1 MSVQSAHLSSRSDP
15 IIMSD
20 LACTLAN
27 MMCAGSVEQT
37 LSFALASLITLTNPQ
52 WVCFLIW
59 DADLKRYIVGDT
71 WLPDTDLRD
80 AASLRRLVLGQANA
94 AHVSNAQTARAL
106 EINGWYHPLNA
117 KETHVGALCLGVDH
131 IPPEAQPPYDL
142 LVKALSQA
150 LYTNVRLEQAER
162 ERAELESERQRLE
175 HLLKAVEDQ
184 QRTIDQLLAAERQ
197 LSASLEAKV
206 EERTAALRAAQNRLI
221 QSEKLAVI
229 GQLASSLAHELNNPL
244 QAIESGLGLL
254 MTQLN
259 GAAPEVRQDLL
270 IIQQELERIQTI
282 FRQMLDFYRPV
293 SHEHLPL
300 DVNGICEGVRI
311 LMRKRLQDA
320 GITLRLQLADHL
332 PTPCG
337 DSNQIKQVLLNLML
351 NAAEAARDEGAR
363 ILVTTA
369 AQGQTVIIT
378 LIDNGLGIPPEHLP
392 RLFEPLFTTKTR
404 GLGLGLAI
412 SREIIERHGGS
423 INVESAPGEGT
434 TFQIKLPV
442 KDVCDH
448 E

>member
-1 MSVQSAHLSSRSDP
+1 MNE
-15 IIMSD
+15 
-20 LACTLAN
+20 LACTIVN

-37 LSFALASLITLTNPQ
+37 LSFALASLITLANPQ

-59 DADLKRYIVGDT
+59 DADLKRYIIGDT
-71 WLPDTDLRD
+71 WLPDSD
-80 AASLRRLVLGQANA
+80 ARKPAALRRLVLGKANVA
-94 AHVSNAQTARAL
+94 YVTDSQTARAL
-106 EINGWYHPLNA
+106 EAIGWYHPLNA

-150 LYTNVRLEQAER
+150 LYTNARLEQAER
-162 ERAELESERQRLE
+162 ERVELESERQRLE
-175 HLLKAVEDQ
+175 HLLRAVEDQ
-184 QRTIDQLLAAERQ
+184 QRTIDQLLSVERQ

-206 EERTAALRAAQNRLI
+206 EERTAALRTAQNRLI

-244 QAIESGLGLL
+244 QAIESGLGLV

-259 GAAPEVRQDLL
+259 GTASEVRADLT

-300 DVNGICEGVRI
+300 DVNAICEGVRI

-320 GITLRLQLADHL
+320 GITLRLQLANPL
-332 PTPCG
+332 PTPSG
-337 DSNQIKQVLLNLML
+337 DSNQIKQVLLNLIL
-351 NAAEAARDEGAR
+351 NATEAARGEDAR
-363 ILVTTA
+363 IQLTTA
-369 AQGQTVIIT
+369 AQEQTMIIT
-378 LIDNGLGIPPEHLP
+378 LADNGSGIPPEHLP
-392 RLFEPLFTTKTR
+392 RLFEPLFTTKLR

-423 INVESAPGEGT
+423 ISVESVLGAGT
-434 TFQIKLPV
+434 TFHIKLPV
-442 KDVCDH
+442 KEVCDR

>member
-1 MSVQSAHLSSRSDP
+1 MT
-15 IIMSD
+15 IMND

-27 MMCAGSVEQT
+27 MMCAGSVEQA
-37 LSFALASLITLTNPQ
+37 LSFALASLITLTNPR

-71 WLPDTDLRD
+71 WLND
-80 AASLRRLVLGQANA
+80 AESHHPSALRRLILGQANTA
-94 AHVSNAQTARAL
+94 YRTDAETARAL
-106 EINGWYHPLNA
+106 ETGIWYHPLNV
-117 KETHVGALCLGVDH
+117 KKTHVGAVCLGVAE
-131 IPPEAQPPYDL
+131 ISREAQMPYDL
-142 LVKALSQA
+142 LVKVLSQA
-150 LYTNVRLEQAER
+150 IYTNARLEQADR
-162 ERAELESERQRLE
+162 ERAELESDRQRLE
-175 HLLKAVEDQ
+175 QLLRAVEDQ

-206 EERTAALRAAQNRLI
+206 EERTQALRAAQNRLI

-244 QAIESGLGLL
+244 QAVESGLGLV

-259 GAAPEVRQDLL
+259 GAVPEVHSDLT
-270 IIQQELERIQTI
+270 IIRHELDRIQTI

-293 SHEHLPL
+293 SHEYLPL
-300 DVNGICEGVRI
+300 DINAMCEGVRI

-320 GITLRLQLADHL
+320 GITLRLQLTSPL

-351 NAAEAARDEGAR
+351 NAAEAARREDAH
-363 ILVTTA
+363 IHLTTA
-369 AQGQTVIIT
+369 VHEQMVLIT
-378 LIDNGLGIPPEHLP
+378 LTDNGAGIPTEHLP

-412 SREIIERHGGS
+412 SRDIIERHGGS
-423 INVESAPGEGT
+423 INVESTPGKKT
-434 TFQIKLPV
+434 TFTIRLPV
-442 KDVCDH
+442 KETCDH
-448 E
+448 A

>member
-1 MSVQSAHLSSRSDP
+1 MH
-15 IIMSD
+15 D

-37 LSFALASLITLTNPQ
+37 LSFALASLVKLVNPR

-59 DADLKRYIVGDT
+59 DADLKRYIIGDT
-71 WLPDTDLRD
+71 WLPDSNVRD
-80 AASLRRLVLGQANA
+80 PAALRRVVLQQANMA
-94 AHVSNAQTARAL
+94 FVSDAQTARAL
-106 EINGWYHPLNA
+106 ETIGWYHPLNV
-117 KETHVGALCLGVDH
+117 KEKPVGAVCLGVDH
-131 IPPEAQPPYDL
+131 LPAEAQSPYDL

-150 LYTNVRLEQAER
+150 LYTNARLEQAER
-162 ERAELESERQRLE
+162 ERVERERERQRLE
-175 HLLKAVEDQ
+175 QLLRAVEDQ

-206 EERTAALRAAQNRLI
+206 EERTEALRTAQKRLI

-244 QAIESGLGLL
+244 QAIESGLGLV
-254 MTQLN
+254 MTQIN
-259 GAAPEVRQDLL
+259 GTASEVRADLT

-300 DVNGICEGVRI
+300 DVNAICDGVRI

-320 GITLRLQLADHL
+320 GITLQLQLAENL
-332 PTPCG
+332 PTSCG
-337 DSNQIKQVLLNLML
+337 DSNQIKQVLLNLIL
-351 NAAEAARDEGAR
+351 NAAEAAQSEDAR
-363 ILVTTA
+363 IQLLTA
-369 AQGQTVIIT
+369 VQGQTVIIT
-378 LIDNGLGIPPEHLP
+378 LTDNGSGIAPEHLP
-392 RLFEPLFTTKTR
+392 RLFEPLFTTKMR

-412 SREIIERHGGS
+412 SREIIEQHGGS
-423 INVESAPGEGT
+423 INVESGLGKGAA
-434 TFQIKLPV
+434 FYIKLPV
-442 KDVCDH
+442 KEACDH

>member
-1 MSVQSAHLSSRSDP
+1 MN
-15 IIMSD
+15 D

-27 MMCAGSVEQT
+27 MLCAGSVEQT
-37 LSFALASLITLTNPQ
+37 LSFALASLLTLTHPQ

-59 DADLKRYIVGDT
+59 DADLKRYIIGET
-71 WLPDTDLRD
+71 WLPDAETQNP
-80 AASLRRLVLGQANA
+80 AALRRLILGQANTA
-94 AHVSNAQTARAL
+94 YLGDPYTPRLLGTNA
-106 EINGWYHPLNA
+106 WYHPLNA
-117 KETHVGALCLGVDH
+117 RETHVGALCLGVDE

-150 LYTNVRLEQAER
+150 IYTNARLEQADR
-162 ERAELESERQRLE
+162 ERAELESDRQRLE
-175 HLLKAVEDQ
+175 QLLRAVEDQ

-244 QAIESGLGLL
+244 QAIESGLGLV

-259 GAAPEVRQDLL
+259 NAAPEVRSDLT
-270 IIQQELERIQTI
+270 IIRQELERIQTI

-300 DVNGICEGVRI
+300 DVNAICEGVRI

-320 GITLRLQLADHL
+320 GITLRLQLADPL

-337 DSNQIKQVLLNLML
+337 DSNQIKQVLLNLIL
-351 NAAEAARDEGAR
+351 NAAEAARREAAH
-363 ILVTTA
+363 IQLTTA
-369 AQGQTVIIT
+369 TQGQTVLIT
-378 LIDNGLGIPPEHLP
+378 LADNGAGIPPEHLP

-412 SREIIERHGGS
+412 SREIIERHDGS
-423 INVESAPGEGT
+423 INVASTPGKRT
-434 TFQIKLPV
+434 TFTIRLPV
-442 KDVCDH
+442 KETCDR

>member
-1 MSVQSAHLSSRSDP
+1 MT
-15 IIMSD
+15 IMND

-27 MMCAGSVEQT
+27 MLCAGSVEQT
-37 LSFALASLITLTNPQ
+37 LSFALASLLTLTHPQ

-59 DADLKRYIVGDT
+59 DADLKRYIIGET
-71 WLPDTDLRD
+71 WLPDAETQNP
-80 AASLRRLVLGQANA
+80 AALRRLILGQANTA
-94 AHVSNAQTARAL
+94 YLGDPYTPRLLGTNA
-106 EINGWYHPLNA
+106 WYHPLNA
-117 KETHVGALCLGVDH
+117 RETHVGALCLGVDE

-150 LYTNVRLEQAER
+150 IYTNARLEQADR
-162 ERAELESERQRLE
+162 ERAELESDRQRLE
-175 HLLKAVEDQ
+175 QLLRAVEDQ

-244 QAIESGLGLL
+244 QAIESGLGLV

-259 GAAPEVRQDLL
+259 NAAPEVRSDLT
-270 IIQQELERIQTI
+270 IIRQELERIQTI

-300 DVNGICEGVRI
+300 DVNAICEGVRI

-320 GITLRLQLADHL
+320 GITLRLQLADPL

-337 DSNQIKQVLLNLML
+337 DSNQIKQVLLNLIL
-351 NAAEAARDEGAR
+351 NAAEAARREAAH
-363 ILVTTA
+363 IQLTTA
-369 AQGQTVIIT
+369 TQGQTVLIT
-378 LIDNGLGIPPEHLP
+378 LADNGAGIPPEHLP

-412 SREIIERHGGS
+412 SREIIERHDGS
-423 INVESAPGEGT
+423 INVASTPGKRT
-434 TFQIKLPV
+434 TFTIRLPV
-442 KDVCDH
+442 KETCDR

>member
-1 MSVQSAHLSSRSDP
+1 MTM
-15 IIMSD
+15 MSD
-20 LACTLAN
+20 LACTLVN
-27 MMCAGSVEQT
+27 IICAASVEQT
-37 LSFALASLITLTNPQ
+37 LSLALASLITLTNPQ

-59 DADLKRYIVGDT
+59 DADLKRYIVGET
-71 WLPDTDLRD
+71 WLPDAD
-80 AASLRRLVLGQANA
+80 ARNPAALRRLVLGQANA
-94 AHVSNAQTARAL
+94 AYLNDAQTARAL
-106 EINGWYHPLNA
+106 ETSGWYHPLNA
-117 KETHVGALCLGVDH
+117 KEAHVGALCLGVDH
-131 IPPEAQPPYDL
+131 IPAEAQPSYDL
-142 LVKALSQA
+142 LVKGLSQA
-150 LYTNVRLEQAER
+150 LHTNARLEQAER

-175 HLLKAVEDQ
+175 QLLRAVEDQ

-244 QAIESGLGLL
+244 QAIESGLGLI

-259 GAAPEVRQDLL
+259 GAAPEVRTDLT
-270 IIQQELERIQTI
+270 IIRQELDRIQTI

-300 DVNGICEGVRI
+300 DVNAICDGVRI
-311 LMRKRLQDA
+311 LMRKRLHDA

-351 NAAEAARDEGAR
+351 NAAEAARREAAH
-363 ILVTTA
+363 IQLTTA
-369 AQGQTVIIT
+369 AQDQTVIIT
-378 LIDNGLGIPPEHLP
+378 LADNGAGIPPEHLP
-392 RLFEPLFTTKTR
+392 RLFEPLFTTKLR

-423 INVESAPGEGT
+423 IGVESVLGAGT

-442 KDVCDH
+442 KEVCDR

>member
-1 MSVQSAHLSSRSDP
+1 MFRRHVYLP
-15 IIMSD
+15 EMTIMND

-27 MMCAGSVEQT
+27 MLCAGSVEQT
-37 LSFALASLITLTNPQ
+37 LSFALASLLTLTHPQ

-59 DADLKRYIVGDT
+59 DADLKRYIIGET
-71 WLPDTDLRD
+71 WLPDAETQNP
-80 AASLRRLVLGQANA
+80 AALRRLILGQANTA
-94 AHVSNAQTARAL
+94 YLGDPYTPRLLGTNA
-106 EINGWYHPLNA
+106 WYHPLNA
-117 KETHVGALCLGVDH
+117 RETHVGALCLGVDE

-150 LYTNVRLEQAER
+150 IYTNARLEQADR
-162 ERAELESERQRLE
+162 ERAELESDRQRLE
-175 HLLKAVEDQ
+175 QLLRAVEDQ

-244 QAIESGLGLL
+244 QAIESGLGLV

-259 GAAPEVRQDLL
+259 NAAPEVRSDLT
-270 IIQQELERIQTI
+270 IIRQELERIQTI

-300 DVNGICEGVRI
+300 DVNAICEGVRI

-320 GITLRLQLADHL
+320 GITLRLQLADPL

-337 DSNQIKQVLLNLML
+337 DSNQIKQVLLNLIL
-351 NAAEAARDEGAR
+351 NAAEAARREAAH
-363 ILVTTA
+363 IQLTTA
-369 AQGQTVIIT
+369 TQGQTVLIT
-378 LIDNGLGIPPEHLP
+378 LADNGAGIPPEHLP

-412 SREIIERHGGS
+412 SREIIERHDGS
-423 INVESAPGEGT
+423 INVASTPGKRT
-434 TFQIKLPV
+434 TFTIRLPV
-442 KDVCDH
+442 KETCDR

>member
-1 MSVQSAHLSSRSDP
+1 MN
-15 IIMSD
+15 D

-37 LSFALASLITLTNPQ
+37 LSFALASLLTLTHPQ
-52 WVCFLIW
+52 WVCFLLW
-59 DADLKRYIVGDT
+59 DADLKRYIIGET
-71 WLPDTDLRD
+71 WLHD
-80 AASLRRLVLGQANA
+80 AESRHPAALRRLVLGQAN
-94 AHVSNAQTARAL
+94 TAYLSDPHTPRWL
-106 EINGWYHPLNA
+106 GTNGWYHPLNA
-117 KETHVGALCLGVDH
+117 KGTHVGALCLGIDQ
-131 IPPEAQPPYDL
+131 IPREAQQPYDL
-142 LVKALSQA
+142 LVRSLSQT
-150 LYTNVRLEQAER
+150 LYTNARLEEAER
-162 ERAELESERQRLE
+162 ERAELESDRERLE
-175 HLLKAVEDQ
+175 QLLRAVEDQ
-184 QRTIDQLLAAERQ
+184 QRTIDHLLVAERQ

-244 QAIESGLGLL
+244 QAIESGLGLV

-259 GAAPEVRQDLL
+259 GAAPEVRADLT
-270 IIQQELERIQTI
+270 IIRQELERIQTI

-300 DVNGICEGVRI
+300 DVNAICEGVRI
-311 LMRKRLQDA
+311 LMRKRLHDA
-320 GITLRLQLADHL
+320 GISLRLQLTDHL

-351 NAAEAARDEGAR
+351 NAAEAARREAAH
-363 ILVTTA
+363 IQLTTA
-369 AQGQTVIIT
+369 AQDQTVIIT
-378 LIDNGLGIPPEHLP
+378 LADNGAGISPEHLP
-392 RLFEPLFTTKTR
+392 RLFEPLFTTKMR

-423 INVESAPGEGT
+423 IGVESVLGAGT

-442 KDVCDH
+442 KEVCDR

>member
-1 MSVQSAHLSSRSDP
+1 MT
-15 IIMSD
+15 IMND

-59 DADLKRYIVGDT
+59 DADLQRYIVGET
-71 WLPDTDLRD
+71 WLSD
-80 AASLRRLVLGQANA
+80 AEVRHPAAVRRLVLVQANA
-94 AHVSNAQTARAL
+94 AYLSDAQTARAL
-106 EINGWYHPLNA
+106 ETSWWYHPLNA
-117 KETHVGALCLGVDH
+117 QGAHVGAVCLGVDC
-131 IPPEAQPPYDL
+131 IPPEVQPPYDL
-142 LVKALSQA
+142 LLKALSQA
-150 LYTNVRLEQAER
+150 LSTNARLEQAER
-162 ERAELESERQRLE
+162 ERVELESERQRLE
-175 HLLKAVEDQ
+175 QLLRAVEDQ
-184 QRTIDQLLAAERQ
+184 QHTIDQLLAAERQ

-206 EERTAALRAAQNRLI
+206 EERTAALRTAQNRLI

-244 QAIESGLGLL
+244 QAIESGLGLV
-254 MTQLN
+254 MTQIN
-259 GAAPEVRQDLL
+259 GTTPEVHADLT
-270 IIQQELERIQTI
+270 IIRQELERIQTI

-300 DVNGICEGVRI
+300 DVNAICDGVRI

-320 GITLRLQLADHL
+320 GITLRLQLAHHL

-351 NAAEAARDEGAR
+351 NAAEAARREEAQ
-363 ILVTTA
+363 IQLTTA

-378 LIDNGLGIPPEHLP
+378 LTDNGSGIPPEHLP

-423 INVESAPGEGT
+423 ISVESVLGAGT
-434 TFQIKLPV
+434 TFHFKLPV
-442 KDVCDH
+442 KETCDR